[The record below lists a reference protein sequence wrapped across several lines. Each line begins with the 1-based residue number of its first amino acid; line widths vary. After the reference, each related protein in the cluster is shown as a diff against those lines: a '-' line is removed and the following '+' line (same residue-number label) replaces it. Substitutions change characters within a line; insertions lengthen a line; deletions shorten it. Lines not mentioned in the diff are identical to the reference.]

1 MSAAK
6 LTSKGQVTIPK
17 DIRQHL
23 KIDQGDKIEFFV
35 GKNGMVI
42 ISPIRSDV
50 RKLKGIIPKPNKPVS
65 IADMNEAIIS
75 EANKLNTSQ

>member
-42 ISPIRSDV
+42 ISPIKSDV

-65 IADMNEAIIS
+65 IEDMKKAIIS
-75 EANKLNTSQ
+75 GASKN

>member
-42 ISPIRSDV
+42 ISPIRPDV
-50 RKLKGIIPKPNKPVS
+50 RKLKGIIPKPSKPIS
-65 IADMNEAIIS
+65 IEDMNKAIIS
-75 EANKLNTSQ
+75 GATKNP

>member
-50 RKLKGIIPKPNKPVS
+50 RKLKGIIPKPNKPIS
-65 IADMNEAIIS
+65 IDDMNEAIIAS
-75 EANKLNTSQ
+75 ATENK

>member
-1 MSAAK
+1 MLSAK
-6 LTSKGQVTIPK
+6 ITSKGQITIPK

-35 GKNGMVI
+35 GENGMVI

-50 RKLKGIIPKPNKPVS
+50 RKLKGIVPKPDKPVS
-65 IADMNEAIIS
+65 IEQMKEAIIAGATS
-75 EANKLNTSQ
+75 NK

>member
-1 MSAAK
+1 MSAAT
-6 LTSKGQVTIPK
+6 LTSKGQITIPK
-17 DIRQHL
+17 DIRNYL

-50 RKLKGIIPKPNKPVS
+50 RQLKGIIAQPDKPVS
-65 IADMNEAIIS
+65 IEDMNTAII
-75 EANKLNTSQ
+75 EGANRK